1 MEQLVYVRVRLVIPR
16 SLQMMHSFVPFKL
29 QRQDTEVDTSVRRQ
43 RERIPKI
50 VYNTLRLGEV
60 WVIDDDGGLER

>member
-1 MEQLVYVRVRLVIPR
+1 
-16 SLQMMHSFVPFKL
+16 MMHSFVPFKL

-60 WVIDDDGGLER
+60 WVIDDDGGLERQ